1 MFMNPAPLGTTEAIV
16 DSKRALRQ
24 LAAAQEVLRVSE
36 ERYRAAFETSLDA
49 IAICRMDDGMFVDVN
64 RSFFDLVGY
73 QRAELVGQTSAE
85 TSIWVDPDG
94 EDHSRVFLDVAGRSS
109 EELNIWDDPGDR
121 ERLME
126 ILRKD
131 SVCRAFEAKLRRKS
145 GETIWGQ
152 VSASTIEL
160 EAVPCVLLVIRD
172 ISEAKAAEDKIENL
186 SYYDPLTC
194 LPNRS
199 LLLERLRQSLTNRG
213 EHNRYHALM
222 LFDLDQFNLVNDALG
237 HQVGDLLLQEYAR
250 RIFSCIREGDILAR
264 LNGDEFAVM
273 LADLSEVSEAEA
285 ATQAQFIA
293 QRVLAS
299 VAQPYLLGGR
309 ECRCTASVGIT
320 LFDNQDSSAEE
331 IIQQSDIAINQAKN
345 VGRNC
350 LRFFAPALQAA
361 VSARVAMEED
371 LRLAIERNE
380 FVLYYQPQLYN
391 KRIIGAEAL
400 IRWRHPTLGLVLPDK
415 FIPLAEE
422 TGLILKLGDWVLET
436 ACRQT
441 AAWKRSKEMDGITIA
456 VNISARQIHQPT
468 FVEKVLSTLRRTGVD
483 PHHIQ
488 MELTEGSLVTD
499 IESVIARM
507 SDLRAYGLQ
516 FSVDDFGVGY
526 SSLSYLKRLPLD
538 KLKIDRLFVRDILQ
552 DKSSSA
558 IAQAI
563 ISLCRAMNLSVI
575 AEGVESEEQREH
587 LAGLGCHAYQGY
599 LFSRALPAEEFER
612 LLADLSIVPLKCP
625 SLTNVHLKPLNE
637 SGFRADN
644 SLTLSASPLLE
655 FPGL

>member
-1 MFMNPAPLGTTEAIV
+1 MFMNPEPLGTREAIF
-16 DSKRALRQ
+16 DSKTALRQ
-24 LAAAQEVLRVSE
+24 LAATQEVLRVSE
-36 ERYRAAFETSLDA
+36 ERYRTAFETSLDA

-64 RSFFDLVGY
+64 RSFFDIIGY

-94 EDHSRVFLDVAGRSS
+94 EDHSCVFLNVAGRSS
-109 EELNIWDDPGDR
+109 VEINIWDDSADW
-121 ERLME
+121 ERLKE

-131 SVCRAFEAKLRRKS
+131 SVCRAFEAKLRRKN
-145 GETIWGQ
+145 GETIWGR
-152 VSASTIEL
+152 VSASAIEL
-160 EAVPCVLLVIRD
+160 EAVPCVLMVIRD
-172 ISEAKAAEDKIENL
+172 ITEAKAAEDKIESL

-199 LLLERLRQSLTNRG
+199 LLLERLHQSLTNRG
-213 EHNRYHALM
+213 ERNRYHALM
-222 LFDLDQFNLVNDALG
+222 LFDLDQFNLVNDVHG

-250 RIFSCIREGDILAR
+250 RIFSCIREADILAR
-264 LNGDEFAVM
+264 FNGDEFAVM
-273 LADLSEVSEAEA
+273 LADLSEVSKEEA

-293 QRVLAS
+293 QRVLTA
-299 VAQPYLLGGR
+299 VAQPYILGGR

-320 LFDNQDSSAEE
+320 LFDNQSSSAEE

-345 VGRNC
+345 AGRNC

-361 VSARVAMEED
+361 VNARVTMEED
-371 LRLAIERNE
+371 LRLAIERDE
-380 FVLYYQPQLYN
+380 FELYSQPQLHN
-391 KRIIGAEAL
+391 TRIIGAEAL
-400 IRWRHPTLGLVLPDK
+400 IRWRHPTRGLVFPDK

-441 AAWKRSKEMDGITIA
+441 AAWERSKEMDGMTIA

-488 MELTEGSLVTD
+488 LELTESSLVID

-507 SDLRAYGLQ
+507 SHLRAYGMQ

-526 SSLSYLKRLPLD
+526 SSLSYLKRLPVD
-538 KLKIDRLFVRDILQ
+538 KLKIDRTFVRDILQ

-563 ISLCRAMNLSVI
+563 ISLCSAMNLSVI
-575 AEGVESEEQREH
+575 AEGVESEEQRQH
-587 LAGLGCHAYQGY
+587 LASLGCHVYQGY
-599 LFSRALPAEEFER
+599 LFSRAIPAGEFER
-612 LLADLSIVPLKCP
+612 LLADLS
-625 SLTNVHLKPLNE
+625 SGE
-637 SGFRADN
+637 SQIAC
-644 SLTLSASPLLE
+644 
-655 FPGL
+655 

>member
-1 MFMNPAPLGTTEAIV
+1 MFRNPVPLATTEDIFDA
-16 DSKRALRQ
+16 KTALKQ

-36 ERYRAAFETSLDA
+36 ARYRTAFETSLDA

-64 RSFFDLVGY
+64 RSFFDILGY
-73 QRAELVGQTSAE
+73 RRAELVGQTSAE

-109 EELNIWDDPGDR
+109 EEINIWDDPSDW
-121 ERLME
+121 EKLME

-131 SVCRAFEAKLRRKS
+131 SVCRAFEAKLRRKN
-145 GETIWGQ
+145 GETIWGRI
-152 VSASTIEL
+152 SASAIEL
-160 EAVPCVLLVIRD
+160 EAVPCVLLAIRD
-172 ISEAKAAEDKIENL
+172 ITEAKAAEDKIENL

-199 LLLERLRQSLTNRG
+199 LLLERLRQSLANRD
-213 EHNRYHALM
+213 ERNRYHALM
-222 LFDLDQFNLVNDALG
+222 LFDLDQFNLVNDVLG
-237 HQVGDLLLQEYAR
+237 HEVGDLLLQEYAR
-250 RIFSCIREGDILAR
+250 RIFSCIREADVLAR
-264 LNGDEFAVM
+264 FNGDEFAVM
-273 LADLSEVSEAEA
+273 LEDLSEVSKEEA
-285 ATQAQFIA
+285 ATQAQFIT
-293 QRVLAS
+293 QRVLAA

-320 LFDNQDSSAEE
+320 LFDNRDNSAEE
-331 IIQQSDIAINQAKN
+331 IIQQSDIALNQAKSA
-345 VGRNC
+345 GRNC

-361 VSARVAMEED
+361 VNTRVAMEED
-371 LRLAIERNE
+371 LRRGIERDE
-380 FVLYYQPQLYN
+380 FVLYYQPQLHN
-391 KRIIGAEAL
+391 TRIIGAEAL
-400 IRWRHPTLGLVLPDK
+400 IRWKHPTRGLVLPDK

-441 AAWKRSKEMDGITIA
+441 AAWERSKEMDGMTIA
-456 VNISARQIHQPT
+456 VNISARQIHQST
-468 FVEKVLSTLRRTGVD
+468 FVERVLSTLHRTGVD

-488 MELTEGSLVTD
+488 LELTESSLVID

-507 SDLRAYGLQ
+507 SHLRGHGLQ

-538 KLKIDRLFVRDILQ
+538 KLKIDRAFVRDILQ

-575 AEGVESEEQREH
+575 AEGVETEGQREH

-599 LFSRALPAEEFER
+599 LFSRAIPAGEFES
-612 LLADLSIVPLKCP
+612 LLADLSTGRNQIAC
-625 SLTNVHLKPLNE
+625 
-637 SGFRADN
+637 
-644 SLTLSASPLLE
+644 
-655 FPGL
+655 